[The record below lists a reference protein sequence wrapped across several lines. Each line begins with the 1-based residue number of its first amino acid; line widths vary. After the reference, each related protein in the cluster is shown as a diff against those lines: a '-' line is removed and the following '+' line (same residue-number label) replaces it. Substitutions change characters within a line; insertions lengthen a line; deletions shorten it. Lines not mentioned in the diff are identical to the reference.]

1 MTGLTSL
8 TKVFVLFAA
17 IALVTSTAF
26 GQKKASKKQ
35 QKEIKNVTKLS
46 IKASRSLDQIM
57 AASDKAIPKRLLKD
71 AEAIAVFPSIVKAAF
86 GFGGR
91 GGKGLISRR
100 LKGGWG
106 SPAVFK
112 LGGGSVGFQIGVSS
126 TQVVLLFMTKDSLK
140 NLLEDKFEI
149 GADASV
155 AGGPVGR
162 SAKAST
168 NAQLEAQILSYSR
181 SRGLFAGVALTG
193 AVIRPDNDA
202 NRAVYGLKAKE
213 LLTGIN
219 KVAIADIP
227 DATKGFQKT
236 ITKHSN

>member
-8 TKVFVLFAA
+8 TKVFVLVAA

-71 AEAIAVFPSIVKAAF
+71 AKAIAVFPSIVKAAF

-100 LKGGWG
+100 LKSGWG

-126 TQVVLLFMTKDSLK
+126 TQVVLLFMTEDSLK

-149 GADASV
+149 GVDASV

-181 SRGLFAGVALTG
+181 SKGLFAGVALTG

-202 NRAVYGLKAKE
+202 NKAVYGLKAKE